1 MARSLITGGF
11 GFIGYHLTTLL
22 LEQGEEVTI
31 FDIAGGSKLFRNLM
45 DKITLIRGDIGN
57 WSHVLDAVRT
67 SKPDCIYHAGAM
79 LPPGSEQNPQ
89 GAFAVNVNGTYNVL
103 EAARMFGVE
112 SVMFISTLATYGRDV
127 PPIVPNDAAQH
138 PVNMYGVTKVC
149 CERLGEYYHRRFG
162 LNFRGVRLTPILGM
176 GRVDSA
182 QSAYLY
188 KSVQEA
194 AMGRLYSIYV
204 EPATSIAVLYVKDAA
219 WGLYDLRW
227 APENRLTTRIYNLYG
242 MTVTGQEL
250 YDAIVKAVP
259 DARLEFKPDETQIQ
273 LVKNLPER
281 LDDTLARKDW
291 DWAPRFSLEE
301 AVADFVNDIRA
312 NSDIYA

>member
-1 MARSLITGGF
+1 MARNLITGGF
-11 GFIGYHLTTLL
+11 GFIGYHLTNLL

-31 FDIAGGSKLFRNLM
+31 FDVAGGSTLFRNMM
-45 DKITLIRGDIGN
+45 DKVSLIRGDVSN
-57 WSHVLDAVRT
+57 WSHVLDAVRN
-67 SKPDCIYHAGAM
+67 SRPDCIYHAGAM

-89 GAFAVNVNGTYNVL
+89 AAFTVNVNGTYNVF

-127 PPIVPNDAAQH
+127 PSVVPNDAAQH

-149 CERLGEYYHRRFG
+149 CERLGDYYHRRFG
-162 LNFRGVRLTPILGM
+162 MNFRGVRLTPILGM

-194 AMGRLYSIYV
+194 EKGRPYSIYV
-204 EPATSIAVLYVKDAA
+204 EPTTSIAVLYVKDAA
-219 WGLYDLRW
+219 WGLYDLRR
-227 APENRLTTRIYNLYG
+227 APEDALTTRVYNLYG

-250 YDAIVKAVP
+250 FDAIKRAVP
-259 DARLEFKPDETQIQ
+259 DANLDFKADEKQIQ
-273 LVKNLPER
+273 LVNNLPER
-281 LDDTLARKDW
+281 LDDAPARKDW
-291 DWAPRFSLEE
+291 GWSPRYSLEE

-312 NSDIYA
+312 NADIFA

>member
-11 GFIGYHLTTLL
+11 GFIGYHLTNLL

-31 FDIAGGSKLFRNLM
+31 FDVAGSSRLFRNMM
-45 DKITLIRGDIGN
+45 DKVTLIRGDVSN
-57 WSHVLDAVRT
+57 WSHVLDAVRN
-67 SKPDCIYHAGAM
+67 SRPDCIYHAGAM

-89 GAFAVNVNGTYNVL
+89 AAFAVNVNGTYNVF

-112 SVMFISTLATYGRDV
+112 SVMFISTLATFGRDV
-127 PPIVPNDAAQH
+127 PSVVPNDAAQH

-149 CERLGEYYHRRFG
+149 CERLGDYYHRRFG
-162 LNFRGVRLTPILGM
+162 MNFRGVRLTPILGM

-194 AMGRLYSIYV
+194 AMGRPYSIYV
-204 EPATSIAVLYVKDAA
+204 EPTTSIAVLYVKDAA
-219 WGLYDLRW
+219 WGLYDLRS
-227 APENRLTTRIYNLYG
+227 APEEALSTRVYNLYG

-250 YDAIVKAVP
+250 YDAIKHAVP
-259 DARLEFKPDETQIQ
+259 DASLEFKADEKQIQ
-273 LVKNLPER
+273 LVNNLPER
-281 LDDTLARKDW
+281 LDDALARKDW
-291 DWAPRFSLEE
+291 GWSPRYSLEE
-301 AVADFVNDIRA
+301 AVADFVNDISA
-312 NSDIYA
+312 NTDIYA

>member
-11 GFIGYHLTTLL
+11 GFIGYHLTNLL
-22 LEQGEEVTI
+22 LQQGEEVTI
-31 FDIAGGSKLFRNLM
+31 FDIAGGSKLFRNMM
-45 DKITLIRGDIGN
+45 DRITLIRGDIGN

-89 GAFAVNVNGTYNVL
+89 GAFAVNVNGTYNVF

-127 PPIVPNDAAQH
+127 PPVVPNDAPQH

-194 AMGRLYSIYV
+194 AMGRPYDIYV
-204 EPATSIAVLYVKDAA
+204 EPTTSIAVLYVKDAA
-219 WGLYDLRW
+219 WGLYDLRR
-227 APENRLTTRIYNLYG
+227 APEGCLTTRVYNLYG
-242 MTVTGQEL
+242 MTVMGQEL
-250 YDAIVKAVP
+250 SDAIKRTVP
-259 DARLEFKPDETQIQ
+259 EARLEFRPDQTQIQ
-273 LVKNLPER
+273 LVGNLPER

-291 DWAPRFSLEE
+291 DWSPRYSLEE
-301 AVADFVNDIRA
+301 AVADFVGDIRA

>member
-11 GFIGYHLTTLL
+11 GFIGYHLTNLL

-31 FDIAGGSKLFRNLM
+31 FDVAGGSKLFGDMM
-45 DKITLIRGDIGN
+45 DRITLIRGDVGN
-57 WSHVLDAVRT
+57 WSHVLDAVRK

-89 GAFAVNVNGTYNVL
+89 GAFAVNVNGTYNVF
-103 EAARMFGVE
+103 EAARMFDVE
-112 SVMFISTLATYGRDV
+112 SVLFISTLATYGRDV
-127 PPIVPNDAAQH
+127 PPVVPNDAAQH

-149 CERLGEYYHRRFG
+149 CERLGTYYHRRFG

-194 AMGRLYSIYV
+194 AMDRPYSIYV
-204 EPATSIAVLYVKDAA
+204 EPTTSIAVLYVKDAA
-219 WGLYDLRW
+219 WGLYDLRN
-227 APENRLTTRIYNLYG
+227 APEDSLTTRVYNLYG
-242 MTVTGQEL
+242 MTVTGQQL
-250 YDAIVKAVP
+250 YDAIKLVVP
-259 DARLEFKPDETQIQ
+259 DADLGFKPDEKQIQ

-281 LDDTLARKDW
+281 LDDTVARRDW
-291 DWAPRFSLEE
+291 GWSPRYTLED
-301 AVADFVNDIRA
+301 AVADFV
-312 NSDIYA
+312 SDIKAHADMYA

>member
-11 GFIGYHLTTLL
+11 GFIGYHLTNLL

-31 FDIAGGSKLFRNLM
+31 FDIAGTSKLFRNMM
-45 DKITLIRGDIGN
+45 DRVKVIRGDIGN

-89 GAFAVNVNGTYNVL
+89 GAFAVNVNGTYNVF
-103 EAARMFGVE
+103 EAARMFEVE

-127 PPIVPNDAAQH
+127 PSVVPNDAAQH

-149 CERLGEYYHRRFG
+149 CERLGEYYQKRFG
-162 LNFRGVRLTPILGM
+162 MNFRGVRLTPILGM

-194 AMGRLYSIYV
+194 AMGRPYSIYV
-204 EPATSIAVLYVKDAA
+204 EPNTAIAVLYVKDAA
-219 WGLYDLRW
+219 WGLYDLRR
-227 APENRLTTRIYNLYG
+227 APEGSLSTRVYNLYG
-242 MTVTGQEL
+242 MTVVGQEL
-250 YDAIVKAVP
+250 ADAIKSAVP
-259 DARLEFKPDETQIQ
+259 GARVDFKPDETQIQ

-281 LDDTLARKDW
+281 LDDALARKDW
-291 DWAPRFSLEE
+291 GWSPRFSLQE
-301 AVADFVNDIRA
+301 AVKDFVNDIKA
-312 NSDIYA
+312 NADLYA